1 MYTTYDDAGKLNNYA
16 RETNMYYAEEPSTVE
31 KRHYLIQGILAL
43 VFVSSLILI
52 SLVIS

>member
-1 MYTTYDDAGKLNNYA
+1 MYTTYDDAGKFNNYPK
-16 RETNMYYAEEPSTVE
+16 ETKMYYAEEPSRVE

-52 SLVIS
+52 SLAIS